1 MAPSGTLISVCWL
14 DELDQA
20 AEDTPGT
27 RRRECI
33 TTLMRPGSPERARK
47 DRYIGNATRRGG
59 QSCGGEEGTLR
70 GREDALGGLVPRP
83 MNQEPATVRRQW
95 DGCRDITCHIGSMGS
110 LFLNYC
116 ATLLAADRKRFI
128 LYYPGSRRG
137 QRGRHGASPLRFP
150 FLSESPRLQ
159 LLARLF
165 PHNRRQG

>member
-1 MAPSGTLISVCWL
+1 MHYHADATRLSRTGSQRPVHREC
-14 DELDQA
+14 
-20 AEDTPGT
+20 DTT
-27 RRRECI
+27 RRPKLR
-33 TTLMRPGSPERARK
+33 
-47 DRYIGNATRRGG
+47 
-59 QSCGGEEGTLR
+59 GEEGTLR

-95 DGCRDITCHIGSMGS
+95 DGCRDIACHIGSMGS